1 MRDEVKLTVLF
12 GRLLDLLTR
21 GTETTDDH
29 RAALRALVEM
39 VASRS
44 MTIVVAGGQVVV
56 EGFAVPDDTPFAEV
70 VRARFTLHDVARVL
84 IGCGASAVD
93 LAQVLR
99 ALATPPTTTPAAHL
113 AEQLRQGRVAT
124 VAIVSTDVESVH
136 QAQLET
142 RITEALKA
150 PATPR
155 QRPAGL
161 VPGEI
166 APESRTDAYDEMVR
180 QQGAQGNTLVAAVA
194 RLADES
200 DSLAL
205 LSKLDQVQHG
215 LTKALNTGELNQAI
229 EAILRMIRQEKDA
242 TSPET
247 QRAYGIALRRV
258 LTSDTLRRFAP
269 YVFDEVYHHD
279 IVLLMRRAGTQ
290 GTKTLLNLLIEAPS
304 QAERRA
310 CLKALRMLEE
320 GMDVITSLLNH
331 HEWFVVRNAADL
343 VGELK
348 IAEAAAALGKAI
360 SHDDPRVRRSVGL
373 ALARIGTPETA
384 LHLRKMLVDPDPD
397 VRLAVVKEVGG
408 RALGGLAMPLV
419 SAAEAEEDPEVLGE
433 FYRALGRIGTPDAV
447 QALIKAAAGGGL
459 FSRKPLAPRLAAIEA
474 LGLAGSPPALEALK
488 EIAGGRSGDIRAAAT
503 AALDRAR
510 RTPGATEG

>member
-12 GRLLDLLTR
+12 GRLLDLLAR

-29 RAALRALVEM
+29 RAALRALVAL

-44 MTIVVAGGQVVV
+44 MTIVVADGQVAV
-56 EGFAVPDDTPFAEV
+56 EGFPIPDDTPFADV
-70 VRARFTLHDVARVL
+70 VRARFALHDVARVL

-99 ALATPPTTTPAAHL
+99 ALATPPTTAPAAHL
-113 AEQLRQGRVAT
+113 TEQLRQGKVAT
-124 VAIVSTDVESVH
+124 VAIVSSDFESVH
-136 QAQLET
+136 QAQRET
-142 RITEALKA
+142 RITEALKP
-150 PATPR
+150 PATPH

-166 APESRTDAYDEMVR
+166 APDSRTAVFDEMIR
-180 QQGAQGNTLVAAVA
+180 QQRAQGNTLVAAVA

-205 LSKLDQVQHG
+205 LGKLDQVQHG
-215 LTKALNTGELNQAI
+215 LAKALDTGELNQAI
-229 EAILRMIRQEKDA
+229 EAILRLIRQEQDA
-242 TSPET
+242 VSPEA

-258 LTSDTLRRFAP
+258 LTTDTLRRFAP
-269 YVFDEVYHHD
+269 YIFDEVYHHD
-279 IVLLMRRAGTQ
+279 IVMLMRRAGTQ
-290 GTKTLLNLLIEAPS
+290 GTKTLLDLLIEAPS

-320 GMDVITSLLNH
+320 GQDVIASLLNH

-348 IAEAAAALGKAI
+348 IAEATAALGKVVA
-360 SHDDPRVRRSVGL
+360 HDDPRVRRSVGL

-384 LHLRKMLVDPDPD
+384 VHLRKLLVDPDPD
-397 VRLAVVKEVGG
+397 VRMAVVKEVGG

-419 SAAEAEEDPEVLGE
+419 SAAEAERDPDVLGE

-447 QALIKAAAGGGL
+447 QALIKASAGKGL
-459 FSRKPLAPRLAAIEA
+459 FSRKPLGPRLAAVEA
-474 LGLAGSPPALEALK
+474 LGTAGTPSALAALEQLAARRHGEVRTAAMTALHK
-488 EIAGGRSGDIRAAAT
+488 ARAT
-503 AALDRAR
+503 A
-510 RTPGATEG
+510 G